1 MIHAATFLLSL
12 AGFALLLLAMARHQQ
27 DWLCR
32 KLPASRSRGL
42 RLSGF
47 LMLALAFVIAGAS
60 FGWGYGA
67 VVWFAWMTVAASLIV
82 AANLNR
88 DRILRWVRP

>member
-47 LMLALAFVIAGAS
+47 LMLALAFVIAAYWLRS
-60 FGWGYGA
+60 QSRRP
-67 VVWFAWMTVAASLIV
+67 VVGQPARGNV
-82 AANLNR
+82 
-88 DRILRWVRP
+88 